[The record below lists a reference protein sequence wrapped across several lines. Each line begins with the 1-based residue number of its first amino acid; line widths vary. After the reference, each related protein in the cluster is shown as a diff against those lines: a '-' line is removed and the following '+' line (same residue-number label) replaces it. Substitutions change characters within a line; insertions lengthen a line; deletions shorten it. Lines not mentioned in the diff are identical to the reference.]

1 MDAVIIESEALRLPE
16 AERALLAD
24 RLLQSL
30 APTEFQDEWREEVES
45 RMQAFEA
52 GTIPAVDGPK
62 AMAEF
67 RARFAR

>member
-1 MDAVIIESEALRLPE
+1 MIIQSEALRLPE

-30 APTEFQDEWREEVES
+30 APTEFQDEWRKEVES

-52 GTIPAVDGPK
+52 GTLAAVDGPQ
-62 AMAEF
+62 AMAEL
-67 RARFAR
+67 RARFA

>member
-1 MDAVIIESEALRLPE
+1 MDAMIIESEALRLPE

-30 APTEFQDEWREEVES
+30 APSEFQDEWIQEVES
-45 RMQAFEA
+45 RMQAYEA
-52 GTIPAVDGPK
+52 GELAAVDGPE
-62 AMAEF
+62 AIAAL